1 MLYLKNS
8 LVNLTIIF
16 FSLFFLTFTSADD
29 SSFIFPKKKIITITS
44 DEKKLDNVEIS
55 KKFISITLP
64 KKNPLRQNS
73 AQLKKKE
80 NSEKIYEVVEKKKIS
95 TMVALTLFRKLS
107 GRRNLCLTF
116 SGSALLDLEPSP
128 FFFSLFFLQTH
139 LEFASLALGDT
150 QLDSRIECFL
160 FRCHLNLKRSSASIS

>member
-80 NSEKIYEVVEKKKIS
+80 NSEKIYEVVEKKK
-95 TMVALTLFRKLS
+95 
-107 GRRNLCLTF
+107 
-116 SGSALLDLEPSP
+116 
-128 FFFSLFFLQTH
+128 
-139 LEFASLALGDT
+139 
-150 QLDSRIECFL
+150 
-160 FRCHLNLKRSSASIS
+160 NLK